1 MEDLAL
7 IVSLMLGGE
16 IIVSLVVVGFALTYR
31 FTGKFRKTTMGL
43 VGVLAIVAGW
53 LFGTSWQ
60 MGLPAV
66 VALIASILFIYIPGR
81 SKK

>member
-16 IIVSLVVVGFALTYR
+16 ILLSLVTVGFALAYR
-31 FTGKFRKTTMGL
+31 FSGGFRRTAMTM
-43 VGVLAIVAGW
+43 VAILAIAGGW
-53 LFGTSWQ
+53 LFGNSWQ
-60 MGLPAV
+60 LGLPAV
-66 VALIASILFIYIPGR
+66 VALVASILFIYVPGR

>member
-7 IVSLMLGGE
+7 IVSLMLIGE
-16 IIVSLVVVGFALTYR
+16 IIVSLVVVGFALAFR

>member
-16 IIVSLVVVGFALTYR
+16 ILISLVVVGFALTYR
-31 FTGKFRKTTMGL
+31 FTGRFRRATMGL
-43 VGVLAIVAGW
+43 VAVLAIVAGW
-53 LFGTSWQ
+53 LFGISWQ
-60 MGLPAV
+60 MGLPSA
-66 VALIASILFIYIPGR
+66 VALIASILFIYLPGR

>member
-16 IIVSLVVVGFALTYR
+16 ILISLIVVGFSLTYR

-43 VGVLAIVAGW
+43 VGLLAILAGW
-53 LFGTSWQ
+53 LFGISWQ

-66 VALIASILFIYIPGR
+66 VALLASILFIYIPGR
-81 SKK
+81 RK

>member
-16 IIVSLVVVGFALTYR
+16 ILISLIVVGFALTYR

-43 VGVLAIVAGW
+43 VAFLAIVAGW
-53 LFGTSWQ
+53 LFGIGWQ
-60 MGLPAV
+60 MGLPAA

-81 SKK
+81 RK